1 MALAR
6 YLKPQGFDVRVL
18 VYDGLMVARDDL
30 EPLLDKTL
38 EAAGKFL
45 TEEFKGELSGVDLV
59 VARKPMETAGVDAWL
74 AKARL
79 ARARHAE
86 PLATVSRFF

>member
-6 YLKPQGFDVRVL
+6 YLKQQGFDVRVL
-18 VYDGLMVARDDL
+18 VYGLMVARDDL

-38 EAAGKFL
+38 EAAGNFL
-45 TEEFKGELSGVDLV
+45 TEEFKGELSGVNLV

-79 ARARHAE
+79 ARGTPSE